1 MVLCLAHQ
9 AFDRGLTAFVNNV
22 CYLLDFTAGEGFDT
36 RPDATGKPDGMY
48 GIPNNQLARGK
59 AFGVQTVHFIPR
71 ETRND
76 CHRSST

>member
-1 MVLCLAHQ
+1 VVLCLAHQ
-9 AFDRGLTAFVNNV
+9 AFDSSLATFVNNV
-22 CYLLDFTAGEGFDT
+22 CYLFDFAAGEGFNAC
-36 RPDATGKPDGMY
+36 PDASSKPDGMY